1 MPSRFPQE
9 LLHSLRSG
17 TLVPMIGSGFSIP
30 SQVPSWSTVIERLLT
45 VLIDDEVPGAEQLL
59 GSFRQGHISHI
70 AAPELTQALRG
81 KYDLR
86 QAIARE
92 LKHPFAPSRYHDHL
106 FSTYFDVVITT
117 NWDKI
122 IERHFSDLGRP
133 LQTIVT
139 PAQLRFFDEKTRTQL
154 VKMHGTCDDPDSMII
169 AADEYANYKLKNRLL
184 FDFMRVTF
192 ATKTV
197 LFLGFSLEDPNIRP
211 LLYGIRNELENLQTR
226 THYAV
231 LYKPNATVR
240 AVLSELNIRII
251 EPEGPSHS
259 EAYEAWL
266 KEFSSQSVLIGKDN
280 RAKADLVNSEL
291 VEATKTPGRTLRM
304 RAALGFLSS
313 PPPEPDAPI
322 YGSAEQDALE
332 HKMTELVET
341 YLRTSKVNQV
351 RCIVHLSP
359 RHQREKGYSRKQLR
373 RRFAEML
380 RIVNAY
386 PGQVHLAHS
395 PIPVDKND
403 VILEGES
410 SVTTLK
416 AGLEVGYQ
424 STFCHKNRWTILA
437 DVERFEREFDSLRL
451 SNYELA
457 VSLGINVESSEWP
470 HILTVSILSRAV
482 DSMCDDRVVMTCDDD
497 GHIDGEM
504 NRVLAH
510 EEGRR
515 HKSVHVHFTAQVDG
529 VECIV
534 FQRRSNKPDQ
544 YKRMLDVAVA
554 GHPQSQDFARE
565 AAREVAEEMG
575 VDIVPADLTLVEESL
590 REDGSDREHVSVFW
604 LDVTDRLDDMLAR
617 FGVDVAEVHLV
628 RVEELAGLMLQST
641 RVVHHAGMV
650 FRAEAMV
657 SQEEF
662 VPGVLEE
669 AASVLGKRRVVP
681 TV

>member
-1 MPSRFPQE
+1 MPSQFPQE

-30 SQVPSWSTVIERLLT
+30 SQVPSWSAVIERLLT

-59 GSFRQGHISHI
+59 GSFKEGHISHI

-106 FSTYFDVVITT
+106 FSTHFDIVITT

-169 AADEYANYKLKNRLL
+169 AADEYANYKLRNRLL

-231 LYKPNATVR
+231 LYEPHATVR

-251 EPEGPSHS
+251 EPDGPSHT

-280 RAKADLVNSEL
+280 KAKANLVNAEL

-322 YGSAEQDALE
+322 YGSAAQDVLE
-332 HKMTELVET
+332 HKMTQLVET

-359 RHQREKGYSRKQLR
+359 RHQREKGYSRKQLQ
-373 RRFAEML
+373 RRFEEML

-395 PIPVDKND
+395 SIPVDKND

-424 STFCHKNRWTILA
+424 STLCHKNRWTILA
-437 DVERFEREFDSLRL
+437 DVERFEREFDSFRLR
-451 SNYELA
+451 NRELA
-457 VSLGINVESSEWP
+457 ASLGIDVESPEWP
-470 HILTVSILSRAV
+470 HALSVFILSRAV
-482 DSMCDDRVVMTCDDD
+482 ESMRDNRIVMTCDDE
-497 GHIDGEM
+497 GRIDGEM
-504 NRVLAH
+504 NRVEAH

-515 HKSVHVHFTAQVDG
+515 HKSVHVHFTAEIEG
-529 VECIV
+529 VEHIV

-544 YKRMLDVAVA
+544 YKHMMDVAVA
-554 GHPQSQDFARE
+554 GHPESRDLPRE
-565 AAREVAEEMG
+565 AAREITEEMG
-575 VDIVPADLTLVEESL
+575 VDIVPAELTLVEENL
-590 REDGSDREHVSVFW
+590 REDGSDREHVSVYW
-604 LDVTDRLDDMLAR
+604 LDATPRLKDMLAR

-628 RVEELAGLMLQST
+628 PTGELTGSPLRST

-650 FRAEAMV
+650 FRAEATV
-657 SQEEF
+657 SREEF

-669 AASVLGKRRVVP
+669 AALVLEKRRFAPIV
-681 TV
+681 